1 MKTALIVNE
10 IIGKDK
16 SQNIKN
22 IISGIE
28 KAASE
33 EAELAVFSETAITGL
48 INNDDIGH
56 DLKLGVSKDS
66 YEINSIRECAKK
78 CNIDVCIGYFEL
90 EGNILYDSAIYIDC
104 NGKILE
110 NYRRQSIGWRDPSI
124 DGVYAEGQRP
134 CLFKTR
140 FGNMTILICGDLFD
154 DEILEAVKELKADYL
169 LFPFARSF
177 FNGEAS
183 MKRWIDEEEKD
194 YCERIKRL
202 KTFTFLVNYIGEP
215 YFGGAFVINE
225 KGDVVSTLE
234 LGRKGILYYEK
245 L

>member
-10 IIGKDK
+10 IIRNGK
-16 SQNIKN
+16 SQNIEN
-22 IISGIE
+22 IIQSMEEAANE
-28 KAASE
+28 KAD
-33 EAELAVFSETAITGL
+33 LAVFSETAITGL
-48 INNDDIGH
+48 INNDDINH
-56 DLKLGVSKDS
+56 DLKLGVSKESD
-66 YEINSIRECAKK
+66 EINSIRECAKK
-78 CNIDVCIGYFEL
+78 FNIDVCIGYFEL
-90 EGNILYDSAIYIDC
+90 EGNTLYDSAIYIDC
-104 NGKILE
+104 NGEILE

-124 DGVYAEGQRP
+124 DGVYAEGQEP

-154 DEILEAVKELKADYL
+154 DEILDSVKELKADYL

-177 FNGEAS
+177 FNGESS

-194 YCERIKRL
+194 YCERIKKL
-202 KTFTFLVNYIGEP
+202 KTFTFLVNYIGDP

-225 KGDVVSTLE
+225 RGNVVSTLG